1 MSGRFK
7 TYGRLLFDNLKIAGG
22 LTGDVAA
29 IKENVMDLFK
39 QTQKYHQDGD
49 FEQALAGY
57 QTLLADDQDNPQ
69 LGYLLALLFFEQGRL
84 DEAAH
89 WFSQVVSQ
97 APEAAPAH
105 YNLGLI
111 FFEQGDYPK
120 AAQAYEEAARICP
133 DDADIFFNLALT
145 RKKLGQ
151 FDKAFS
157 CYQKVLAITPDAE
170 DVLYNLGV
178 LCKDLHHHADS
189 IWFFEKVVTNNP
201 GHAQALNNLGYLY
214 HLEREVD
221 KAIATY
227 QKLIALDYNAT
238 MAGHMLAALT
248 GQTPAAAPDGYI
260 RTVFDS
266 FSEHFEESLVDKLG
280 YTVPSQLRAML
291 VGRDSHR
298 FPATLDMGC
307 GTGLSGEAFQD
318 LTEKLIGLDLSPKML
333 EVAGKKGLYDSLHET
348 DICSFLRES
357 RASFDL
363 ILAADVFI
371 YIGDLREIFTLV
383 KKRAAAGGIFLFST
397 ELADQDFCLKPM
409 GRYGHAESYI
419 RELAHENGLSV
430 LKVTASNIRKEKEEW
445 IAGNLYMLRA

>member
-1 MSGRFK
+1 
-7 TYGRLLFDNLKIAGG
+7 
-22 LTGDVAA
+22 
-29 IKENVMDLFK
+29 MDLFD
-39 QTQKYHQDGD
+39 QTQKYHQAGN

-57 QTLLADDQDNPQ
+57 QALLAADQDDPQ
-69 LGYLLALLFFEQGRL
+69 LCYLLALLFFENEKL

-89 WFSQVVSQ
+89 WFTRVVTL
-97 APEAAPAH
+97 APEAAPAY
-105 YNLGLI
+105 YNLGII
-111 FFEQGDYPK
+111 FFEQGDYTK

-133 DDADIFFNLALT
+133 DDADILFNLGLT

-157 CYQKVLAITPDAE
+157 CYEKVLAITPDAE
-170 DVLYNLGV
+170 DVLYNIGV

-201 GHAQALNNLGYLY
+201 NHAPALNNLGYLY

-248 GQTPAAAPDGYI
+248 GQTPATAPDGYI

-280 YTVPSQLRAML
+280 YTVPAQLRAML
-291 VGRDSHR
+291 VGKDSHR
-298 FPATLDMGC
+298 FPTTLDMGC
-307 GTGLSGEAFQD
+307 GTGLSGEAFQG

-348 DICSFLRES
+348 DICSFLRENKDF
-357 RASFDL
+357 FDL

-383 KKRAAAGGIFLFST
+383 KKRITAGGLFLFST
-397 ELADQDFCLKPM
+397 ELAESGFCLKPM

-419 RELAHENGLSV
+419 RGLAQESGLSV
-430 LKVTASNIRKEKEEW
+430 LKVTATNIRKEKEEW
-445 IAGNLYMLRA
+445 VTGNLYMLRA